1 MKKRDFLKT
10 GGAAAAAA
18 MSFPLTV
25 QAQGASYNWKMATGW
40 GGGPL
45 TDLGTK
51 AFADKLEQYSGGR
64 FKIQIFPGGALG
76 NALKV
81 PETVKNGVADLGH
94 TWWVS

>member
-18 MSFPLTV
+18 MAFPITV

-40 GGGPL
+40 SGGPL
-45 TDLGTK
+45 TDLGSK

-64 FKIQIFPGGALG
+64 FKIQIFPGGA
-76 NALKV
+76 
-81 PETVKNGVADLGH
+81 
-94 TWWVS
+94 WVML

>member
-18 MSFPLTV
+18 MTFTLTV

-40 GGGPL
+40 SGGPL

-51 AFADKLEQYSGGR
+51 ACVGDIS
-64 FKIQIFPGGALG
+64 
-76 NALKV
+76 
-81 PETVKNGVADLGH
+81 
-94 TWWVS
+94 